1 MLEEEIVAR
10 RGFWRRQRDKEI
22 ELTSHEFTIAVKILF
37 QAEQVSDVCG
47 GLALRWRVAWSCSGA
62 HLCTCKCTNACA

>member
-37 QAEQVSDVCG
+37 QAEQVCNVVRRYTEVDWCFY
-47 GLALRWRVAWSCSGA
+47 AD
-62 HLCTCKCTNACA
+62 N